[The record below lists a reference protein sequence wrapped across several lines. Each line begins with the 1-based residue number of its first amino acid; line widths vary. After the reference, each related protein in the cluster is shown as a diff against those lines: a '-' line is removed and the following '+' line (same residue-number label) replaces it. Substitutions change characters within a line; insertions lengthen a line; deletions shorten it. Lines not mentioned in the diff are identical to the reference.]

1 MGRVTLETIMQQRT
15 AEWHEAR
22 IGKVTGSQVGA
33 ILGLDPYRTPDD
45 VLRAM
50 VRAAHGAEPEFTGNV
65 ATEYGTF
72 HEDGARAEYEIVTGR
87 TVEQCAFYTAEGQWL
102 GASPDGLV
110 QPNGLV
116 EIKCPYSLRDKAE
129 PLFKTAA
136 EQMHYFAQMQIQ
148 MYCTDR
154 NWTDFWQW
162 APHGHK
168 LERVERNDDWLDATL
183 PKLKAF
189 YDHYLE
195 ALKKPDDHLAP
206 KRQQIQ
212 TIEAAKLLAEYD
224 ELQESIDLAKER
236 LDDIK
241 ARFAEMSN
249 GQDAE
254 ILGRKWTKV
263 KRAGSVSYAKVVK
276 DHLPKINLEPYR
288 GKPTEFW
295 KLS

>member
-1 MGRVTLETIMQQRT
+1 MEQRT
-15 AEWHEAR
+15 VEWHEAR
-22 IGKVTGSQVGA
+22 IGKVTGSVVGA
-33 ILGLDPYRTPDD
+33 ILGLDPYRQQED

-72 HEDGARAEYEIVTGR
+72 HEEGARAEYEIITGR
-87 TVEQCAFYTAEGQWL
+87 TVDQCGFYVAEGQWL

-116 EIKCPYSLRDKAE
+116 EIKCPYSLRKESE
-129 PLFKTAA
+129 PKFRTAA
-136 EQMHYFAQMQIQ
+136 EQMHYYAQMQIQ
-148 MYCTDR
+148 MYCTNRD
-154 NWTDFWQW
+154 WTDFFQW
-162 APHGHK
+162 APNGHA
-168 LERVERNDDWLDATL
+168 LERVQRNDDWLESTL
-183 PKLKAF
+183 TVLKRFYDDYLKAV
-189 YDHYLE
+189 
-195 ALKKPDDHLAP
+195 KKPDEHLAP
-206 KRQQIQ
+206 KRKQIQ

-224 ELQESIDLAKER
+224 ELQEAIDRAKER

-263 KRAGSVSYAKVVK
+263 QRAGSVSYAKVVK
-276 DHLPKINLEPYR
+276 EHLPKLDLEPYR